1 MPARPVVLVTGASS
15 GIGAAAAA
23 LLAARGHTVVGVSRR
38 GAAPVGVEAATIDID
53 DDESVQA
60 GVAEVLARHGRIDVV
75 INAAGYGLAGPVE
88 TTDLSVARAQMET
101 NFWGTVRVTR
111 EALPALRASG
121 DGLVVN
127 VSSLAGV
134 FALPFQAY
142 YSASKFALEGWS
154 ESLAYEVAPHGVQV
168 TLVEPGNINS
178 GFTDGRVETPG
189 PEGGLYGDAYRRAI
203 EIMARDERKAV
214 GPEVVAETIA
224 RVVGAARPPRRLTS
238 GSTGER
244 STVLLRRFLPTRAFE
259 WLGRKLMLGE

>member
-38 GAAPVGVEAATIDID
+38 AEAPVGVEAATIDID
-53 DDESVQA
+53 DDESVRA

-75 INAAGYGLAGPVE
+75 VNAAGYGLAGPVE

-178 GFTDGRVETPG
+178 GFTDGRVEAPG
-189 PEGGLYGDAYRRAI
+189 LRGRASTAAPTGGRSRSWPG
-203 EIMARDERKAV
+203 
-214 GPEVVAETIA
+214 TS
-224 RVVGAARPPRRLTS
+224 ARPSAPRSSPRRSPGSS
-238 GSTGER
+238 GPRG
-244 STVLLRRFLPTRAFE
+244 RRVA
-259 WLGRKLMLGE
+259 